1 MFDDSIEKPGD
12 SFGDSCEE
20 QEIEEPSV
28 LVSGKDS
35 GSLNNSQYFDDK
47 KEEKFY
53 CDVEDCDFRYFFFK
67 QDFTLHGIFRTKST
81 SHLKLHKKSVHEGI
95 KHQCDLCE
103 RSYNFP
109 GDLRR
114 HKKTTHEGLRYS
126 CHFCDFTASQTQT
139 LKNHVTKHH
148 APDNF

>member
-35 GSLNNSQYFDDK
+35 GSLNSQYFDDK

-53 CDVEDCDFRYFFFK
+53 CDVEDCDFRLFFF
-67 QDFTLHGIFRTKST
+67 QTRLHITG
-81 SHLKLHKKSVHEGI
+81 
-95 KHQCDLCE
+95 
-103 RSYNFP
+103 NFLGP
-109 GDLRR
+109 
-114 HKKTTHEGLRYS
+114 
-126 CHFCDFTASQTQT
+126 SQ
-139 LKNHVTKHH
+139 LLI
-148 APDNF
+148 